1 VVASASGILSQDTI
15 QNRTRYVLQA
25 QHPELA
31 RTKALALLLLVIGKL
46 YESGKGNIFRGVIR
60 IAHGQL
66 ATHETVRC
74 TRNWTCQS
82 LKRLE
87 VAGLLRVTYLRRS
100 DGKFDPGIYRI
111 GPQLKRIIVA
121 LLKLHFPKNKEQKP
135 DNRLR
140 DAGTHRVKSTSQSS
154 PARISKEMFSR
165 LKEMIQEQLNRAR
178 GLPAP

>member
-1 VVASASGILSQDTI
+1 VVVSRILSQDTI
-15 QNRTRYVLQA
+15 QNRVRYVLQA

-46 YESGKGNIFRGVIR
+46 YEAGKGNIFRGVIR

-121 LLKLHFPKNKEQKP
+121 LLKLHFPRNQEKKP
-135 DNRLR
+135 SSRLR
-140 DAGTHRVKSTSQSS
+140 DAGTHRVNSTEQSS
-154 PARISKEMFSR
+154 PQRLSR
-165 LKEMIQEQLNRAR
+165 QSFFLLLGMVKASIDKAR

>member
-1 VVASASGILSQDTI
+1 VAASGILSQDTI
-15 QNRTRYVLQA
+15 ANRVRYVLQA

-46 YESGKGNIFRGVIR
+46 YESGTGNIFRGVIR

-66 ATHETVRC
+66 STHETVRC
-74 TRNWTCQS
+74 SRVWTCHS
-82 LKRLE
+82 LKLVE
-87 VAGLLRVTYLRRS
+87 SAGFLRVTYLRCP

-121 LLKLHFPKNKEQKP
+121 LLKLHFPRNEKRP
-135 DNRLR
+135 DSRLR
-140 DAGTHRVKSTSQSS
+140 NAGTHRVNSTEQSS
-154 PARISKEMFSR
+154 PARISKETFSR

>member
-1 VVASASGILSQDTI
+1 VAASGILSQDTI
-15 QNRTRYVLQA
+15 QNRVRYVLQA
-25 QHPELA
+25 QHPDLS

-66 ATHETVRC
+66 ATHETIRC
-74 TRNWTCQS
+74 SRPWACH
-82 LKRLE
+82 LI
-87 VAGLLRVTYLRRS
+87 GLLEDTRFLNITYLRTL

-121 LLKLHFPKNKEQKP
+121 LLKLHFPRDQEKKP
-135 DNRLR
+135 SSRLR
-140 DAGTHRVKSTSQSS
+140 DAGTYRVNPTSQSS
-154 PARISKEMFSR
+154 PPRMTKKSFS
-165 LKEMIQEQLNRAR
+165 LLLGMVKTSIDKAK

>member
-1 VVASASGILSQDTI
+1 VAASGILSQDTI

-25 QHPELA
+25 QYPDLA

-46 YESGKGNIFRGVIR
+46 YEAGKGNIFHGVIR

-66 ATHETVRC
+66 ATHETIHCSRPWAC
-74 TRNWTCQS
+74 HLIRS
-82 LKRLE
+82 LEDARFLS
-87 VAGLLRVTYLRRS
+87 VTYLRTPE
-100 DGKFDPGIYRI
+100 GKFDPGIYRI
-111 GPQLKRIIVA
+111 GPQVKRIIVA
-121 LLKLHFPKNKEQKP
+121 LLKLHFPRNQEKKP
-135 DNRLR
+135 SSRLR
-140 DAGTHRVKSTSQSS
+140 DAGTHRVNSTEQSS